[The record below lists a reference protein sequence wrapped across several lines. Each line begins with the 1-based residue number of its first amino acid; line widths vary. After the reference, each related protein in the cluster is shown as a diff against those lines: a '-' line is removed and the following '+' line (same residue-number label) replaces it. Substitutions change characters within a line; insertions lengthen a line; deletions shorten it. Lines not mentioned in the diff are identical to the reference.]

1 VYCIQCGVKLTDGER
16 QCPLCQTE
24 VCHPDFLN
32 KEKIP
37 LYPGK
42 RYPAPEPR
50 PWALQLVI
58 AIAMLIPLA
67 LMLSIDLKA
76 NGRATWCGYGIGAL
90 LLGYVIVI
98 LPFWF
103 RKPNPVIFVPVDF
116 VCVGL
121 YLLYIDLAIG
131 GNWFLSLAFPTTGF
145 FGLVTTA
152 VVTLTRYVG
161 RGKLYIFGGATL
173 ALAAFMPLLEFLINL
188 TFDRPHFV
196 AWSLYPL
203 IVLGLLGALLL
214 FLAICRPARETL
226 ERRLF
231 T

>member
-1 VYCIQCGVKLTDGER
+1 MYCIRCGVKLNDGER

-32 KEKIP
+32 KEKQS
-37 LYPGK
+37 LYPNK
-42 RYPAPEPR
+42 RYPTPDPK
-50 PWALQLVI
+50 PWGLQLVI
-58 AIAMLIPLA
+58 TIAMLIPIL

-76 NGRATWCGYGIGAL
+76 NGSVTWCGYGIGAVV
-90 LLGYVIVI
+90 LGYVSII

-116 VCVGL
+116 ICVGL
-121 YLLYIDLAIG
+121 YLLYINLATN
-131 GNWFLSLAFPTTGF
+131 GNWFLSLAFPVTGF
-145 FGLVTTA
+145 FGLITTA
-152 VVTLTRYVG
+152 VVTLLRYVG

-173 ALAAFMPLLEFLINL
+173 ALALFSPLMEFLINL
-188 TFDRPHFV
+188 TFDRTRFV

-203 IVLGLLGALLL
+203 IVLGLLGLTLI
-214 FLAICRPARETL
+214 FLAICRPARESL

>member
-1 VYCIQCGVKLTDGER
+1 MYCIQCGVKLTDGER

-32 KEKIP
+32 KEKTP

-42 RYPAPEPR
+42 RYPTPDPK
-50 PWALQLVI
+50 PWGLQLVI
-58 AIAMLIPLA
+58 AIAMLIPLS
-67 LMLSIDLKA
+67 LMLSIDLKT
-76 NGRATWCGYGIGAL
+76 NGTLTWCGYGIGAL
-90 LLGYVIVI
+90 LVGYVTFI

-121 YLLYIDLAIG
+121 YLLYINFATD
-131 GNWFLSLAFPTTGF
+131 GNWFLSLAFPVTGF

-152 VVTLTRYVG
+152 VITLLRYVG

-188 TFDRPHFV
+188 TFDRTRFV
-196 AWSLYPL
+196 AWALYPL
-203 IVLGLLGALLL
+203 IVLGLLGLLL
-214 FLAICRPARETL
+214 IFLAICRPAREAL